1 MGSSPTSGTKKI
13 ENDKLMVDT
22 EIEIQVQV
30 DNIEPLLAFLK
41 ANAKFQKKHHQV
53 DEYFTPIH
61 RNFLGV
67 RPAVEWLRLRDN
79 DGVFSTTYKNW
90 HVDEEGKT
98 QYADEYETKIESLDQ
113 LRKIFTVIDIKPLIT
128 VYKERDIWMYKDYEV
143 AIDKIKGLGDFVEIE
158 YKGNNH
164 EFNPKEVTTEM
175 VKFLKDVGCGTI
187 KRNYVGYPFMLLYPN
202 EIGLDIL

>member
-1 MGSSPTSGTKKI
+1 
-13 ENDKLMVDT
+13 MVDT

-30 DNIEPLLAFLK
+30 DNIGALLDFLK
-41 ANAKFQKKHHQV
+41 TNGKFQEKRHQI
-53 DEYFTPIH
+53 DEYFTPSH

-67 RPAVEWLRLRDN
+67 RPAVEWLRLRDSN
-79 DGVFSTTYKNW
+79 GVFSTTYKKW

-98 QYADEYETKIESLDQ
+98 QYADEYETKIENIDQ

-128 VYKERDIWMYKDYEV
+128 VDKERDIWLYKDYEV
-143 AIDKIKGLGDFVEIE
+143 AIDKIRGLGDFVEVE
-158 YKGNNH
+158 YKGENH
-164 EFNPKEVTTEM
+164 EVDPKDVTTEM

-202 EIGLDIL
+202 EIKLDIL